1 MSIAQYQPMT
11 SINKNNLTNQVSQ
24 LKQSFMQMSPAF
36 HMAPCYTENKECL
49 LPRTPMHSFPKNQQ
63 LKMFWVIEEYLTQTC
78 GLGFVH
84 DLTLTMTPPPQEA
97 LHGVLIVDHGLL
109 NKLKLLIKLFSVV
122 SPPSS
127 INVDQNLS
135 SVDFRNLRNCD
146 DKDCEYESCG
156 CKMGKS
162 AITWIN
168 VILIWAKNK
177 LDLGFISIWIT
188 FTLF

>member
-1 MSIAQYQPMT
+1 
-11 SINKNNLTNQVSQ
+11 
-24 LKQSFMQMSPAF
+24 MQMSPAF
-36 HMAPCYTENKECL
+36 HMAPCYKENKECL